1 MKLRANKSKIFS
13 DLGLD
18 RAVEEGGASQG
29 QKTKTLLLSFPEDG
43 MNQIFVKYD
52 RLLFE
57 VS

>member
-1 MKLRANKSKIFS
+1 MIWVWT
-13 DLGLD
+13 GLLKT
-18 RAVEEGGASQG
+18 EERVSQG
-29 QKTKTLLLSFPEDG
+29 EKTKTLLLSFPEDG